1 MESEGHDKGSTAT
14 FLVKL
19 GICGNPDSSDL
30 QAVNRSQ
37 AYSGSGGLA
46 RFKPFVKD
54 EDDIGF
60 SNRRNQRS
68 F

>member
-14 FLVKL
+14 FVVKL
-19 GICGNPDSSDL
+19 GICCNADPSDH
-30 QAVNRSQ
+30 QAASRGQ

-46 RFKPFVKD
+46 RFKHLLND
-54 EDDIGF
+54 DDIGF

>member
-14 FLVKL
+14 FIVKL
-19 GICGNPDSSDL
+19 GICGNPDSSDH
-30 QAVNRSQ
+30 QAARRGQ

-46 RFKPFVKD
+46 RFKHLVKD
-54 EDDIGF
+54 DDDIGF